1 MKTCPFCRGEIR
13 DSVIRCSHCGR
24 SLQGDTDADTASV
37 GATTATAFAGG
48 SSTQEVPHPRP
59 ARAID
64 VWATQSGAGD
74 SHGTGA
80 AVAEPQ
86 LSTLVLGGPALPV
99 TKHRRRFDAGLFV
112 AGVVLLA
119 TGILAYLSIRHP
131 WVKVRITGID
141 EDGVETGVVARLVLA
156 GGEDLAGKIG
166 LALSAAMAIWG
177 AVWCWYGFDRGAGI
191 PAFARPGFAI
201 LVTIAGIGIAIL
213 CSTVWFVWSDA
224 AVAHAADTGMTAAAL
239 RLLIDTH
246 PLPIVHLKRLH
257 GLVEFGGLMVL
268 GQLAS
273 YLAFWSS
280 RRR

>member
-24 SLQGDTDADTASV
+24 SLQGDAEADTASV
-37 GATTATAFAGG
+37 GASTAFAGG
-48 SSTQEVPHPRP
+48 SSAHEPPPPRP
-59 ARAID
+59 SRSID

-80 AVAEPQ
+80 AVAEPA
-86 LSTLVLGGPALPV
+86 LSTLMLGGPALPV
-99 TKHRRRFDAGLFV
+99 MKYRRRLDAGLLI
-112 AGVVLLA
+112 AGLVLLA
-119 TGILAYLSIRHP
+119 AGILAYLSIRHP
-131 WVKVRITGID
+131 WVRVRITGID

-201 LVTIAGIGIAIL
+201 LVTLAGIGVAIL

-224 AVAHAADTGMTAAAL
+224 AVAHAADAHMTAAAL
-239 RLLIDTH
+239 RVLIETH

-257 GLVEFGGLMVL
+257 GLLEFGGLMVL

-273 YLAFWSS
+273 CLAFWSS

>member
-1 MKTCPFCRGEIR
+1 MKTCPFCRGELR
-13 DSVIRCSHCGR
+13 DSVIRCGHCGR
-24 SLQGDTDADTASV
+24 SLRGDAETATASV
-37 GATTATAFAGG
+37 GATASSESG
-48 SSTQEVPHPRP
+48 SSSHVAEASAPRTSRP
-59 ARAID
+59 ID

-74 SHGTGA
+74 AHGTGA
-80 AVAEPQ
+80 ARAEPT
-86 LSTLVLGGPALPV
+86 LSTLMVGGPALPV
-99 TKHRRRFDAGLFV
+99 TKHQGRSDAGLLA
-112 AGVVLLA
+112 AGVLLLA
-119 TGILAYLSIRHP
+119 AGIFAYLSIRHP

-141 EDGVETGVVARLVLA
+141 EDGVETGAFARLVLE
-156 GGEDLAGKIG
+156 GGQGLAGKIG
-166 LALSAAMAIWG
+166 LVISVATAIWG

-201 LVTIAGIGIAIL
+201 LATIAGIGVAIL

-224 AVAHAADTGMTAAAL
+224 AIAHAGDTGMTASAL
-239 RLLIDTH
+239 RALLDTH
-246 PLPIVHLKRLH
+246 PLPLVQVKRLS

>member
-1 MKTCPFCRGEIR
+1 
-13 DSVIRCSHCGR
+13 
-24 SLQGDTDADTASV
+24 
-37 GATTATAFAGG
+37 
-48 SSTQEVPHPRP
+48 
-59 ARAID
+59 
-64 VWATQSGAGD
+64 
-74 SHGTGA
+74 
-80 AVAEPQ
+80 
-86 LSTLVLGGPALPV
+86 LSTLVLGGPALQA
-99 TKHRRRFDAGLFV
+99 TKHRRRFDGGLFV

-119 TGILAYLSIRHP
+119 AGILAYLSIRHP
-131 WVKVRITGID
+131 WVRVRITGID
-141 EDGVETGVVARLVLA
+141 ENGVETGVVARLVLE
-156 GGEDLAGKIG
+156 GGQGLAGKIG

-191 PAFARPGFAI
+191 PAFAGPGFAI
-201 LVTIAGIGIAIL
+201 LVTIAGIGVAIL